1 MGIFFNKEVSKG
13 SPLPEDTLDAF
24 NAAKGN
30 IESFE
35 KLVKKYERFVVSCV
49 YPIVKNTEDTKDI
62 SQETFLKAYKSL
74 STFKGE
80 SEFSTWL
87 YKIAKNCALD
97 FVRKQKIGTLST
109 DTSGDEADGFD
120 IPDLSEKSSPE
131 KSLLSKEKNEVL
143 YDAILSLSDEH
154 REIIILR
161 DINGYSYEQISQML
175 SIEQGTVKSRIF
187 RARESLR
194 KILLKKNYF

>member
-1 MGIFFNKEVSKG
+1 MGIFFNKQQANDSTL
-13 SPLPEDTLDAF
+13 SEDTVDAKK
-24 NAAKGN
+24 AAKGN
-30 IESFE
+30 LQSFE

-49 YPIVKNTEDTKDI
+49 YPIVKNPEDAKDI

-97 FVRKQKIGTLST
+97 FVRKQKIISLSS
-109 DTSGDEADGFD
+109 DSSGEDGEGFD
-120 IPDLSEKSSPE
+120 IPDRSEKTNPE
-131 KSLLSKEKNEVL
+131 KSALQKEKNEIL
-143 YDAILSLSDEH
+143 YSAILLLSDEH

-187 RARESLR
+187 RAREALK